1 MLGAPLIDRFG
12 RKIESMRI
20 SVTDR
25 CDLRCFYCI
34 PGEEIE
40 WLPREE
46 LLTLE
51 EMARLSRIAAECGV
65 SKLRITGGEPLL
77 RRNLDA
83 LIRSLAAIEGIASL
97 ALTTNATSLAKRAD
111 SLYAAGLERVNIS
124 LDSLRPETFFRLAR
138 RDRLDQ
144 VLEGIDAAAAAGMKP
159 IRINTVP
166 IRGIN
171 DDEILDFVEMARER
185 DFECRFIEF
194 MPLERGATWGP
205 DRMIPG
211 AELRERISKVH
222 AIVADPDIHPSQPS
236 RDYRF
241 ADGAPG
247 KVGFIDAVTQ
257 PFCRQCN
264 RIRLTA
270 DGKIRTCLFSIDEI
284 DLIGPLRA
292 GASDEDLAAIFHAAV
307 ARKEQKH
314 HISDGLFIKPD
325 RTMSAIGG

>member
-12 RKIESMRI
+12 RRIESMRI

-34 PGEEIE
+34 PDEEIE

-46 LLTLE
+46 LLSLE
-51 EMARLSRIAAECGV
+51 EMARLARIAVACGIRKV
-65 SKLRITGGEPLL
+65 RITGGEPLL

-83 LIRSLAAIEGIASL
+83 LIRELAAIDGLGAI
-97 ALTTNATSLAKRAD
+97 ALTTNATSLEKRAD
-111 SLYAAGLERVNIS
+111 ALFAAGLQRINIS
-124 LDSLRPETFFRLAR
+124 LDSLRRETFLRLAR
-138 RDRLDQ
+138 RDRLEQ
-144 VLEGIDAAAAAGMKP
+144 VLSGIDAAEAAGMKP

-171 DDEILDFVEMARER
+171 DDEVMDFVRLARER

-194 MPLERGATWGP
+194 MPLERGSTWGP
-205 DRMIPG
+205 DRLVPG
-211 AELRERISKVH
+211 AELRERISAVH
-222 AIVADPDIHPSQPS
+222 AIVPDTTIDSTQPS
-236 RDYRF
+236 RDYLF

-247 KVGFIDAVTQ
+247 KVGFIDPVTR

-264 RIRLTA
+264 RIRMTA
-270 DGKIRTCLFSIDEI
+270 DGKLRTCLFSLDEV
-284 DLIGPLRA
+284 DVIGPLRA
-292 GASDEDLAAIFHAAV
+292 GAGDEELARILHGAV
-307 ARKEQKH
+307 ARKEKKH
-314 HISDGLFIKPD
+314 QISDASFVRPD